1 MFMAHKAL
9 LISIY
14 HLWLDGIIDSM
25 DMNLGK
31 FQEMVRDG
39 EAWHAAVHGVTRVRH
54 DLVTEQQHL
63 PIYLPT
69 YLPIYLIYL
78 EIKRKGMEFVSV
90 ATLNK
95 QKKKTCEKKK
105 RKEKEKQE

>member
-1 MFMAHKAL
+1 MYL
-9 LISIY
+9 V
-14 HLWLDGIIDSM
+14 
-25 DMNLGK
+25 K
-31 FQEMVRDG
+31 FQETVRDG

-95 QKKKTCEKKK
+95 QKKKV
-105 RKEKEKQE
+105 

>member
-1 MFMAHKAL
+1 M
-9 LISIY
+9 
-14 HLWLDGIIDSM
+14 
-25 DMNLGK
+25 
-31 FQEMVRDG
+31 RDG

-95 QKKKTCEKKK
+95 QKKKKRVKRKREKKRKSKSEEKKK
-105 RKEKEKQE
+105 RKRHLKMLSRCQAHKGHNI